1 MPVMRAQTSLSTSQP
16 LLEILRCKTKY
27 RKNINQKIL
36 KTQIQISFEIP
47 IKSNIDIRFKY
58 FENIKNTASK
68 IIIC

>member
-16 LLEILRCKTKY
+16 LLEIQRCKTKY

-47 IKSNIDIRFKY
+47 ITSNIDIRFA
-58 FENIKNTASK
+58 IDILK
-68 IIIC
+68 ILRIQHMKS

>member
-16 LLEILRCKTKY
+16 LLEIQRCKTKY

-47 IKSNIDIRFKY
+47 ITSNIDIRFEEIY
-58 FENIKNTASK
+58 L
-68 IIIC
+68 

>member
-16 LLEILRCKTKY
+16 LLEIQRCKTKY

-47 IKSNIDIRFKY
+47 ITSNIDIRFEEINY
-58 FENIKNTASK
+58 SKNR
-68 IIIC
+68 IEMQ